1 MLSVSIPWKILV
13 LADREAELKS
23 LRQQLE
29 RAGAAAELTLVRN
42 GKDLANALEG
52 AGCDAVLLTDRVSRL
67 HLAQAVAE
75 IHGRDAGM
83 PVFLVARATEAPA
96 LVEIVKQGVSGV
108 ILTEA
113 LELLAPT
120 LAREIQRHQETSA
133 QRHRQQRLQLLETAM
148 GSVSVALAVAD
159 GDGLMLWANGAY
171 LELTGL
177 AAERIEG
184 GTLPLFDGAI
194 EQWSEVLP
202 ALEATGAWR
211 GSVPAPGVKQD
222 TEIHQMVINRIPQRG
237 DSPRYVVLRQPG
249 ATEASVQS
257 VEEQA
262 AAQRN
267 ELFAAIAG
275 GIAHDLNNILAPIT
289 MAANILGEQELSEE
303 NLDLVRTVEHSAE
316 RGAAVIRQVLTF
328 ANGSDN
334 CAMDLQPRYIL
345 REVARLAA
353 GIFPPSIGVRA
364 EIPSSL
370 WTINGDPGEIHQ
382 ALINILLNA
391 RDAIP
396 DGGHIAITAQNRT
409 VSSLPRTPFFNA
421 QPGDFV
427 EISVEDT
434 GLGIEPEVAARV
446 WEPFVTTKG
455 AGVGAGLGL
464 CRVAGVLRSHGGFGV
479 LHARSGC
486 GTKVSVYFPR
496 AIAATTVQGIEEGAL
511 PAQNAG
517 RILLVDDEESI
528 LTLGRKI
535 LERAGYEVLVASEG
549 REALGLFARHRSE
562 ISLVMT
568 DLAMP
573 GMNGFTLVWALRRSK
588 PDLRVMVATGQGTD
602 ANLRELENMGV
613 REVLLKPF
621 TSRRLL
627 EAVARTLAEPV
638 TCEPDLYLDAA
649 ATGA

>member
-1 MLSVSIPWKILV
+1 M

-23 LRQQLE
+23 LRQELE
-29 RAGAAAELTLVRN
+29 RARAAAELTLVRN
-42 GKDLANALEG
+42 GKDLAVALEG
-52 AGCDAVLLTDRVSRL
+52 GGCDAVLLTARVSRL
-67 HLAQAVAE
+67 HLAQALAE
-75 IHGRDAGM
+75 IQSRDAAM
-83 PVFLVARATEAPA
+83 PVLLVARAAEAGA
-96 LVEIVKQGVSGV
+96 LLAVVKRGVSGV
-108 ILTEA
+108 ILAEVLA
-113 LELLAPT
+113 LLAPT
-120 LAREIQRHQETSA
+120 LAREIQRHQEVCA
-133 QRHRQQRLQLLETAM
+133 QRQRHARLQLLETAM
-148 GSVSVALAVAD
+148 GAVPAALAVAD
-159 GDGLMLWANGAY
+159 AEGVILWANDEYVALMGLGA
-171 LELTGL
+171 
-177 AAERIEG
+177 ARIEG
-184 GTLPLFDGAI
+184 GTVPLFEGTTV
-194 EQWSEVLP
+194 QWSEVQR
-202 ALEATGAWR
+202 ALEATGNWR
-211 GSVPAPGVKQD
+211 GSVPAPGD
-222 TEIHQMVINRIPQRG
+222 THSGELQQMVISRIPPAG
-237 DSPRYVVLRQPG
+237 ASPRYVVLRQPG
-249 ATEASVQS
+249 TGATTAQS
-257 VEEQA
+257 PEEQA
-262 AAQRN
+262 AAQRS

-289 MAANILGEQELSEE
+289 MAANILGEQELSGE

-334 CAMDLQPRYIL
+334 CAMDLQPRYLL

-353 GIFPPSIGVRA
+353 GIFPPTIGVRA
-364 EIPSSL
+364 EIPSAL

-391 RDAIP
+391 RDAMP
-396 DGGHIAITAQNRT
+396 EGGHIAITAHNRT
-409 VSSLPRTPFFNA
+409 VPSLPRSPLFNA

-434 GLGIEPEVAARV
+434 GEGIEPEVATRI

-479 LHARSGC
+479 LHARAGF
-486 GTKVSVYFPR
+486 GTKVSVFFPR
-496 AIAATTVQGIEEGAL
+496 ATAATTVQGIEEGVL

-562 ISLVMT
+562 INLVMT

-602 ANLRELENMGV
+602 ANLRELERMGV

-627 EAVARTLAEPV
+627 EAVAQALSEPV
-638 TCEPDLYLDAA
+638 TCEPDLFLDAA
-649 ATGA
+649 VNGA